1 VPRYDTTYYGLTSIQ
16 YNDPTIWDYETDKIG
31 SKTNIP
37 KLGNKVE
44 KWDFVLAS
52 TSVYVNILAS

>member
-16 YNDPTIWDYETDKIG
+16 YNDPTNWDYETDKIG
-31 SKTNIP
+31 SERNIQ

-44 KWDFVLAS
+44 KLGLLF
-52 TSVYVNILAS
+52 